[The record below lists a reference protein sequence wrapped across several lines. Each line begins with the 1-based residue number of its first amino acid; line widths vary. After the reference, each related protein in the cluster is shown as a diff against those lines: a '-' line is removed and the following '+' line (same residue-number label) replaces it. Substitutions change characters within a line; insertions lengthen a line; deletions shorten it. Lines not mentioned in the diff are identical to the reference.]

1 MIPDGLRMQ
10 EVRSTFEP
18 LAGGTLSA
26 HVTVGVFII
35 SLMKPFSYTE
45 NSNCGKQGNQF
56 NVVKDH
62 LTNIKCSTE
71 HMTEV

>member
-18 LAGGTLSA
+18 LAGSTLSA

-35 SLMKPFSYTE
+35 SLMKPCLYTE
-45 NSNCGKQGNQF
+45 NSNCRKQGNQF
-56 NVVKDH
+56 SGVKDH
-62 LTNIKCSTE
+62 LTDENLQILFNL
-71 HMTEV
+71 